1 LLHPPP
7 GRCDHGEQQFAV
19 NASRSCAEL
28 AIVYHLRNE
37 GWHGVWVNSFGPR
50 ELRSEWFPAPAARTL
65 AETGAPAW
73 AVEAFDRLRAAN
85 GGSLGGFFDVFAWRE
100 PGAVRFYEAKVGP
113 DRIKPTQL
121 RFAELA
127 LRFHRSER
135 FMIIEVAGPSLR
147 GAPGHMPRSACE
159 AVERDMRRPT
169 ADQLRSNLKGLPG
182 DCWSATQS
190 TSPTW
195 KARCRGWTPPG
206 CLRADSTLKWDAA
219 APGLQAQAAIS
230 RDRGR
235 SQQASRDRALPD
247 LLWHLPAAIGPVL
260 LAFCIALWAPVRR
273 LRCHLP

>member
-1 LLHPPP
+1 MEITERPPTRFDLPGREEPVYIATQRWALEPWDGEDPP
-7 GRCDHGEQQFAV
+7 GLAKIWSRKPKFAV

-100 PGAVRFYEAKVGP
+100 PGEVRFYEAK
-113 DRIKPTQL
+113 
-121 RFAELA
+121 
-127 LRFHRSER
+127 
-135 FMIIEVAGPSLR
+135 
-147 GAPGHMPRSACE
+147 
-159 AVERDMRRPT
+159 
-169 ADQLRSNLKGLPG
+169 
-182 DCWSATQS
+182 
-190 TSPTW
+190 
-195 KARCRGWTPPG
+195 ARCRAWTPPG

-235 SQQASRDRALPD
+235 SQQASLTGRYRTCCGICLRRSD
-247 LLWHLPAAIGPVL
+247 LS
-260 LAFCIALWAPVRR
+260 C
-273 LRCHLP
+273 